1 MSPLNAVT
9 TSREQLTPNAA
20 RPAQEARVHDSIPI
34 AALLYAAQT
43 GRLLFLGFLPL
54 FLPWRNPAMTDNPLS
69 RLFSDSTS
77 EHEKVRLV
85 VIGSPEG
92 LMEVMQ
98 SLHGLG
104 YAKVGDWSPIVPIPD
119 QPGFISVL
127 TRHRRCD

>member
-1 MSPLNAVT
+1 MS
-9 TSREQLTPNAA
+9 
-20 RPAQEARVHDSIPI
+20 
-34 AALLYAAQT
+34 
-43 GRLLFLGFLPL
+43 
-54 FLPWRNPAMTDNPLS
+54 DNPLD

-77 EHEKVRLV
+77 EGEKVRLV

-92 LMEVMQ
+92 LMDVMQ

-104 YAKVGDWSPIVPIPD
+104 YAEVRAWSPIQSIPD